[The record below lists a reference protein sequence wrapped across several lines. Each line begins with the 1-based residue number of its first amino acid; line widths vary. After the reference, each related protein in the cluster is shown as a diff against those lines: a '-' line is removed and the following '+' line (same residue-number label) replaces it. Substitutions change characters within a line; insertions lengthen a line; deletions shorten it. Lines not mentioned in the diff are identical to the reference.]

1 MQGRLARVAVR
12 RLALMV
18 ASLFVVSVV
27 TFGAVNILPGD
38 VALTI
43 LGQQASESQL
53 ETLRRQLGLNRPL
66 WVRYL
71 DWVAGFLTGDLG
83 ASYYFSQSVRKLVVE
98 RFPKTTFLA
107 LSAITIA
114 VSLSIPL
121 GIVAALRENE
131 RVDLLASLTAF
142 AGVSLPNFFW
152 GIMLILVFARYLNVF
167 PPSGYVSPLA
177 DPVGA
182 VAHVVL
188 PAAALAFGLMAHIMR
203 MTRSSLLEEL
213 RAGYVQ
219 LGRMKGMSDLSIVYR
234 HALRNA
240 FLPVLTVIGFQLSYL
255 FGGVVII
262 EQVFSYPGLGRLL
275 FNSVLQR
282 DVPVIQTSVLI
293 FAAITMTSNLVVDLL
308 YAVFDPRI
316 GSGEGV

>member
-1 MQGRLARVAVR
+1 MRRRLARVAVR

-18 ASLFVVSVV
+18 VSLFVVSVV
-27 TFGAVNILPGD
+27 TFGAVNVLPGD
-38 VALTI
+38 VALLI
-43 LGQQASESQL
+43 LGQKASDAQL
-53 ETLRRQLGLNRPL
+53 MALRQQLGLNRPL

-71 DWVAGFLTGDLG
+71 DWVVGVFTGDLG
-83 ASYYFSQSVRKLVVE
+83 ASYYYSATVGELVSE
-98 RFPKTTFLA
+98 RFPKTLFLA
-107 LSAITIA
+107 VAATVLA

-121 GIVAALRENE
+121 GIAAALRENE
-131 RVDLLASLTAF
+131 SVDLFASLTAF
-142 AGVSLPNFFW
+142 AGLSLPNFFW
-152 GIMLILVFARYLNVF
+152 GIMLILVFARYLNLV
-167 PPSGYVSPLA
+167 PPSGYVSPLD
-177 DPVGA
+177 DPAGA
-182 VAHVVL
+182 LAHVVL
-188 PAAALAFGLMAHIMR
+188 PAAALAFGLMAHVMR

-219 LGRMKGMSDLSIVYR
+219 LGRMKGMTRLSIVYR

-275 FNSVLQR
+275 FNAVLQR
-282 DVPVIQTSVLI
+282 DVPVLQTAVLI
-293 FAAITMTSNLVVDLL
+293 FAGITMLSNLTVDLL

-316 GSGEGV
+316 GSGEGG